1 MTFIILAL
9 AIFSLLLHGY
19 FSIVLHWSGNAP
31 LQTTI
36 LLAIGIGYSL
46 FLTFV
51 WLKKRSTWTYFHFPL
66 VFLIPTFLGYQQEKK
81 FDVYAAQ
88 QKERQILQNKK
99 MVDTADAVFSCNQKR
114 IAAYFSS
121 APKLERSDGTV
132 QNTTNSSRKS
142 TQKGYRLLLLPESL
156 DALPETLCIWQEAKQ
171 TSNCYG
177 FDRQKK
183 ETQLECQHTKMGS
196 LDTLRATKF

>member
-1 MTFIILAL
+1 MILAL

-19 FSIVLHWSGNAP
+19 FGIVLHWSGNAP

-36 LLAIGIGYSL
+36 LLALGIGYSL
-46 FLTFV
+46 FLTVV
-51 WLKKRSTWTYFHFPL
+51 WLKKRSAWTYFHFPL

-81 FDVYAAQ
+81 FEAYAVQ
-88 QKERQILQNKK
+88 QKEKQIQQNKK
-99 MVDTADAVFSCNQKR
+99 LIDAADALFSCNQNR

-121 APKLERSDGTV
+121 APKLNHSEDDIQKKTV
-132 QNTTNSSRKS
+132 SSHINTK
-142 TQKGYRLLLLPESL
+142 KGYRLILLPESL
-156 DALPETLCIWQEAKQ
+156 DALPETLCIWQETKES
-171 TSNCYG
+171 SNCYG

-183 ETQLECQHTKMGS
+183 ETQLECKNTKLGS